1 MRYFYTFIIAI
12 FFTGSASAAEKNQP
26 PRKLNFE
33 GGPVIENC
41 GTPRGTYE
49 FLSNKMFTLEWFC
62 PETGLTYNYYGTW
75 KTKTVVEGSVTE
87 IITNSKFNSDQ
98 NYQNTLEI
106 KIETNQLTIDW
117 GDETQTYNLVGF
129 VENKNKEV
137 SSDNAGLQKP
147 SETQIK
153 DINANFSCFKKYS
166 KKENYHKPLI
176 LRNDIQLKNKRLK
189 IYSKSIN
196 RKHWFLSPS
205 NGKVEHVVLNF
216 LTENQVEVIL
226 FDKNDKKI
234 SQTFPAFWEITD
246 DDYILLGVYD
256 KFNLNSSETYALR
269 LNLSSKDG
277 LLGAYTTASNTR
289 KCGDMRY
296 PAFIQMDAS
305 VDIEIVS
312 LLDIETNKKIKI
324 GAALDA
330 KIKAKRATEIDDFHR
345 KTYRGKAHL
354 FGVKLLDNLNNYQ
367 VFDSRLVKQQ
377 IRNNQGFPVEATYW
391 FKSTFGVD
399 LKFHESQITPPLM
412 NKSFQ
417 EYKVVTI
424 TYEDNT
430 LVSEVSATAQLQQKG
445 MTYCNTFRDNV
456 IAALRQKRNLA
467 PAQEIT
473 FKSPNVNHAVTAR
486 LDRFCGKNGKHYASL
501 DDNEVVDTFTITL
514 KIHWTEDDIASF
526 FSIKENIS
534 SSIDTENF

>member
-33 GGPVIENC
+33 GGPVIEHC

-62 PETGLTYNYYGTW
+62 PETGLTDNYYGTW
-75 KTKTVVEGSVTE
+75 KTKTVLEGSVTE
-87 IITNSKFNSDQ
+87 IITNSKFNTDK

-106 KIETNQLTIDW
+106 KIETNQLIIDY
-117 GDETQTYNLVGF
+117 GDDIETYNLVGLKH
-129 VENKNKEV
+129 NKNKEV
-137 SSDNAGLQKP
+137 SFDNAGLQEP

-153 DINANFSCFKKYS
+153 DITANFSCFKKYL
-166 KKENYHKPLI
+166 KKEGYHKPLI
-176 LRNDIQLKNKRLK
+176 LRDDIKLQNKRLK
-189 IYSKSIN
+189 IHSKSIN
-196 RKHWFLSPS
+196 RKNWFLSPP
-205 NGKVEHVVLNF
+205 NGKVKHVVLNF
-216 LTENQVEVIL
+216 LTENQAEVSL
-226 FDKNDKKI
+226 FDKNDKKT

-246 DDYILLGVYD
+246 DDYMLLGVYE

-269 LNLSSKDG
+269 LNLSSEDG

-289 KCGDMRY
+289 KCGDSFST
-296 PAFIQMDAS
+296 AFVQMDAS
-305 VDIEIVS
+305 VDFEIVS
-312 LLDIETNKKIKI
+312 LLDIETNKQIKI
-324 GAALDA
+324 GNALDA
-330 KIKAKRATEIDDFHR
+330 KIKEKRETAIDDFHR
-345 KTYRGKAHL
+345 KTYEGKAHL
-354 FGVKLLDNLNNYQ
+354 FNVQLLDNVNNYQ
-367 VFDSRLVKQQ
+367 VVDSRLVKQQ

-399 LKFHESQITPPLM
+399 LKFHESQITPPLV

-424 TYEDNT
+424 TFEDNT

-445 MTYCNTFRDNV
+445 MTYCNTFGGKV
-456 IAALRQKRNLA
+456 IAALRQKRNLV
-467 PAQEIT
+467 PAEEIT

-486 LDRFCGKNGKHYASL
+486 LDYFCGKNGKHYASL
-501 DDNEVVDTFTITL
+501 DTNEVVDTFTIIL
-514 KIHWTEDDIASF
+514 KIHWTDDDIASF

-534 SSIDTENF
+534 SSIDTDNF